1 MTEQLQKKID
11 QAIRLIK
18 SAGADGSIVEVA
30 YSGGKDSDVILQL
43 TKESGIKYR
52 AIYKMT
58 TIDPSGT
65 IQHAKKKGVE
75 IVKPKENFFQLVARK
90 GLPSRRVRFCC
101 EKLKEYK
108 ILDKCII
115 GVRKAESVRRAKSYK
130 EPTECKFYGNKK
142 EHVEVFYPIL
152 DWSDDNVQQFIEDR
166 QIECAPIYYRG
177 GAFDVKKRLGCM
189 CCPLLCRKK
198 RIEEFKSYPNMLKA
212 YVKYADIWRQSHQH
226 TLTFKR
232 YDSVYEWIARD
243 ILFIRQSEFDEDR
256 NSIFGKP
263 DYKKLLEDT
272 FNVKFDK

>member
-177 GAFDVKKRLGCM
+177 GRSMLRNALDVCAAHFFAERREL
-189 CCPLLCRKK
+189 
-198 RIEEFKSYPNMLKA
+198 KSSSP
-212 YVKYADIWRQSHQH
+212 
-226 TLTFKR
+226 
-232 YDSVYEWIARD
+232 
-243 ILFIRQSEFDEDR
+243 ILIC
-256 NSIFGKP
+256 
-263 DYKKLLEDT
+263 
-272 FNVKFDK
+272 